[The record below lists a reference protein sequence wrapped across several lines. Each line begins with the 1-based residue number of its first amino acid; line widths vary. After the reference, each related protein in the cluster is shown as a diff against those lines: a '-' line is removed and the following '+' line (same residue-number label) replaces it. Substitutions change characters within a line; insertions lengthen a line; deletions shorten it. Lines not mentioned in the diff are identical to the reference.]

1 MSAEQTGKVVVGFD
15 ELEHSRQTVRWAAFE
30 AASRQRSLLI
40 VRAVPVALEQITRI
54 HLPSEAV
61 ESEPLRTESEN
72 ELRAMVAECSA
83 ELPGLEMDTSVRMG
97 HPAKILGEAAEGAE
111 MLVLGPPEQTRPW
124 RVLLGSTSAELV
136 RTAELPVVVV
146 RGERENERI
155 TSTPTDFTRVVVGVD
170 GSRGS
175 QRAIE
180 FAYEFAFRHG
190 AELVALLAWNE
201 IRKYALSV
209 SARRRLNWEEVHE
222 TCQRVLSESVA
233 GQREKY
239 PDVVLRSEVVTN
251 EGAADAL
258 FSASEQA
265 DLLVVGSHGRG
276 SIRSSLLGS
285 VSYAVAHYA
294 QCPVAVVH

>member
-1 MSAEQTGKVVVGFD
+1 MDAERTGKVVVGFD

-30 AASRQRSLLI
+30 AASRQRCLLI
-40 VRAVPVALEQITRI
+40 VRAVPVPLEQFTRI
-54 HLPSEAV
+54 RLPSEAV
-61 ESEPLRTESEN
+61 EFEPLRTESEN
-72 ELRAMVAECSA
+72 ELNSMVAECHE
-83 ELPGLEMDTSVRMG
+83 ELPQLEIRTSIRMG
-97 HPAKILGEAAEGAE
+97 HPAKILGEASEGAE
-111 MLVLGPPEQTRPW
+111 LLVLGPPEQTQPW

-136 RTAELPVVVV
+136 RTADLPVVVV
-146 RGERENERI
+146 RGDRENERI
-155 TSTPTDFTRVVVGVD
+155 TTTPTEFTRVVVGVD

-175 QRAIE
+175 ERAIE
-180 FAYEFAFRHG
+180 FAYEFASRHG

-201 IRKYALSV
+201 IRKFAT
-209 SARRRLNWEEVHE
+209 SAITRRKLNWEEVHQ

-233 GQREKY
+233 GQHEKY
-239 PDVVLRSEVVTN
+239 PDIVLRSEVVTN

-276 SIRSSLLGS
+276 PIRSSLLGS
-285 VSYAVAHYA
+285 VSHAVAHYA